1 MKKVIFAIVIA
12 SGVMLSSCGGPTT
25 KCEVT
30 ETDTTIID
38 SVLVDTVLVDTVDS
52 TVTQTVDTVKT
63 K

>member
-12 SGVMLSSCGGPTT
+12 SGVVLSSCGGPTT

-30 ETDTTIID
+30 ETDITIVD
-38 SVLVDTVLVDTVDS
+38 SVLVDTVDS